1 MSQFIPDRSGN
12 NPFNGIILGDANTK
26 PNGGVYLLLGS
37 RNARGDVVVANS
49 IANGSAGN
57 TVANVAG
64 GTYAL
69 FVSGSFGAA
78 GSITLQSVDPDGTAR
93 NIGSAI
99 TSSGTTGSIAIGEGT
114 TVRALSSGSNAVTSA
129 IVELRRV
136 NT

>member
-1 MSQFIPDRSGN
+1 MPRDLSGN
-12 NPFNGIILGDANTK
+12 GSDIVVGDPSTK
-26 PNGGVYLLLGS
+26 PAGGVYLLVGT
-37 RNARGDVVVANS
+37 RNNKGETIPNAS
-49 IANGSAGN
+49 LANGNAGPN
-57 TVANVAG
+57 IIDVRG

-69 FVSGSFGAA
+69 FVSGSFGAD
-78 GSITLQSVDPDGTAR
+78 GSITLQSVDSDGTAR

-136 NT
+136 NI